1 MKYDEISESYSSVYV
16 KWLDFWECLDVHICN
31 GTCLSYINHLMDI
44 KLNLFSL
51 WNIVSTLFNQ
61 KVFLFASEIVLDS
74 IQILFPEV
82 VDEMNKINK

>member
-1 MKYDEISESYSSVYV
+1 M
-16 KWLDFWECLDVHICN
+16 
-31 GTCLSYINHLMDI
+31 SYINHLMDI